1 MRNMMV
7 YVHLIF
13 LSTFLSVSVTSETFD
28 AMEGEA
34 LVIKC
39 PRWSSSVKVTWYHT
53 DTNEMIPAE
62 EEGLRIFSLERF
74 LWFLPTSRE
83 DSGNYTCV
91 ILFSNN
97 RTRSFNMSV
106 QVHPY
111 KQGMCF
117 PSQIRYPNDT
127 GRGKIVC
134 PTIDNY
140 KSATII
146 QWYKDC
152 KPLHG
157 QRYFKGEK
165 YIYIKDPR
173 KEDDG
178 YYTCRFSYTH
188 KGSVFN
194 VSATRIFVSGAK
206 HFPLS
211 PRILFPKD
219 KDVIEVELGAALS
232 LKCQARLGIK
242 KQPMA
247 VVTWDVDNIP
257 VRDLR
262 VSRFHEKTRS
272 FEGHEQVYYK
282 EATLHITEIKKEDLQ
297 ANFTCVAVNEMHNT
311 RATVMLRLEA
321 QHEETVIMPDFTFPR
336 CRKTCILLR
345 SEIICILC
353 VGLPSVLLIIGSLV
367 LLVAIAVS
375 VILYQSFRVDIVL
388 LYREIFQPY
397 SVKDDGKIY
406 DAYVIYPKNHT
417 NEANFVDYFVY
428 QIMPDIL
435 ENKCGYKLCIYGRDV
450 YPGEDTASAIEK
462 RIQKSRRLIMLLTR
476 QLINCKE
483 HAYDQHLALYNALI
497 LNDTKVILLEMETI
511 GTYEKLQESLRF
523 IIKQQ
528 GTVKWKEQHTVHPQ
542 SSNSKFWK
550 QVRYHMPLILKS
562 SYSAN
567 AR

>member
-1 MRNMMV
+1 ME

-13 LSTFLSVSVTSETFD
+13 LSTFLSVSMTSETFD

-39 PRWSSSVKVTWYHT
+39 PRWSSAVNVAWYHT
-53 DTNEMIPAE
+53 DTNKIIPAE
-62 EEGLRIFSLERF
+62 EEGSRIFSLKRF

-91 ILFSNN
+91 TRFSSNS
-97 RTRSFNMSV
+97 TKLFNMSV

-111 KQGMCF
+111 KQGVCF

-140 KSATII
+140 KNATII

-152 KPLHG
+152 KPLQG

-165 YIYIKDPR
+165 YVFINNPR
-173 KEDDG
+173 QDDDG
-178 YYTCRFSYTH
+178 YYTCQFIYTH
-188 KGSVFN
+188 KGNVFN
-194 VSATRIFVSGAK
+194 VSATRIFVSKVK
-206 HFPLS
+206 HSPL
-211 PRILFPKD
+211 PPQILFPKD
-219 KDVIEVELGAALS
+219 KDVIEVELGAAFS

-242 KQPMA
+242 KQLMA

-257 VRDLR
+257 VKYLDF
-262 VSRFHEKTRS
+262 SRFHEETHF
-272 FEGHEQVYYK
+272 FEGREQEYYR
-282 EATLHITEIKKEDLQ
+282 ETTLHITEIKKEDLQ
-297 ANFTCVAVNEMHNT
+297 ANFTCVAVNEMYNT
-311 RATVMLRLEA
+311 KATVTLQLKA
-321 QHEETVIMPDFTFPR
+321 Q
-336 CRKTCILLR
+336 CK
-345 SEIICILC
+345 
-353 VGLPSVLLIIGSLV
+353 VGLPNVLLIVGSLV

-388 LYREIFQPY
+388 LYREIFQPD

-406 DAYVIYPKNHT
+406 DAYVIYPKSHT
-417 NEANFVDYFVY
+417 NEANFVEYFVY

-435 ENKCGYKLCIYGRDV
+435 ENKCGYKLCIYGRDI

-462 RIQKSRRLIMLLTR
+462 RMQKSRRLIILLTC
-476 QLINCKE
+476 QLINCNE
-483 HAYDQHLALYNALI
+483 HAYDQHIALYNALI
-497 LNDTKVILLEMETI
+497 QNDTKVILLEMETI

-523 IIKQQ
+523 IIKRQ

-550 QVRYHMPLILKS
+550 QVRYHMPRTLRS

>member
-1 MRNMMV
+1 MIQTLHKASYASCKNIMG

-13 LSTFLSVSVTSETFD
+13 LSTFLSVSMTSETFE

-39 PRWSSSVKVTWYHT
+39 PQWSSSVKFTWYHM
-53 DTNEMIPAE
+53 DTSKIIPAE
-62 EEGLRIFSLERF
+62 EEGSRVFSSKRF

-91 ILFSNN
+91 IHFSNN
-97 RTRSFNMSV
+97 RTKSFDMSV
-106 QVHPY
+106 HVHPY
-111 KQGMCF
+111 KRGICF

-140 KSATII
+140 KNATII

-152 KPLHG
+152 KPLQG
-157 QRYFKGEK
+157 ERYFKAEK
-165 YIYIKDPR
+165 YIFINNPR

-178 YYTCRFSYTH
+178 YYTCRFIYTH
-188 KGSVFN
+188 KGNIFN
-194 VSATRIFVSGAK
+194 VSATRIFISKEK
-206 HFPLS
+206 HSPL
-211 PRILFPKD
+211 PPQILFPKD

-242 KQPMA
+242 KQPIA
-247 VVTWDVDNIP
+247 VVTWDVDNVP
-257 VRDLR
+257 VRYLDF
-262 VSRFHEKTRS
+262 SRFNEKTNF
-272 FEGHEQVYYK
+272 FEGRAQEYYR
-282 EATLHITEIKKEDLQ
+282 ETTLHINEIKKEDLQ

-311 RATVMLRLEA
+311 KATVTLQLKA
-321 QHEETVIMPDFTFPR
+321 PR
-336 CRKTCILLR
+336 
-345 SEIICILC
+345 E
-353 VGLPSVLLIIGSLV
+353 VGLPNILLITGSLV

-388 LYREIFQPY
+388 LYREVFQPY

-406 DAYVIYPKNHT
+406 DAYVIYPRNHT
-417 NEANFVDYFVY
+417 NEANFVEYFVY

-435 ENKCGYKLCIYGRDV
+435 ENECGYKLCIHGRDI

-462 RIQKSRRLIMLLTR
+462 MMQKSRRLIILLTQ

-483 HAYDQHLALYNALI
+483 SAYDQHIALYNALI
-497 LNDTKVILLEMETI
+497 QNDTKAILLEMETI
-511 GTYEKLQESLRF
+511 GNYEKLQESLKF

-528 GTVKWKEQHTVHPQ
+528 GTIKWKEEHTVHPQ
-542 SSNSKFWK
+542 SSNSRFWK
-550 QVRYHMPLILKS
+550 QVRYHMPLTLKS
-562 SYSAN
+562 SYPAN
-567 AR
+567 AG

>member
-1 MRNMMV
+1 MMV

-13 LSTFLSVSVTSETFD
+13 LSTFVSISLTSETFD

-53 DTNEMIPAE
+53 NTNKMIPAE
-62 EEGLRIFSLERF
+62 EEGSRIFSLERL

-91 ILFSNN
+91 IHFSNN
-97 RTRSFNMSV
+97 RTRSFNMNV

-111 KQGMCF
+111 KQGICF
-117 PSQIRYPNDT
+117 PSRIRYPNDT

-178 YYTCRFSYTH
+178 YYTCQFSYTH
-188 KGSVFN
+188 KGNVFN
-194 VSATRIFVSGAK
+194 VSATRIFISGAK
-206 HFPLS
+206 HSPLS

-219 KDVIEVELGAALS
+219 KDVIEVELGAAFS
-232 LKCQARLGIK
+232 LKCRACLGIK

-247 VVTWDVDNIP
+247 VVTWDVANIP
-257 VRDLR
+257 VKDLH
-262 VSRFHEKTRS
+262 VSRFREKTHS

-297 ANFTCVAVNEMHNT
+297 ANFTCVALNEMHNI
-311 RATVMLRLEA
+311 RATVTLRLKA
-321 QHEETVIMPDFTFPR
+321 QYE
-336 CRKTCILLR
+336 
-345 SEIICILC
+345 
-353 VGLPSVLLIIGSLV
+353 GL
-367 LLVAIAVS
+367 
-375 VILYQSFRVDIVL
+375 Q
-388 LYREIFQPY
+388 
-397 SVKDDGKIY
+397 
-406 DAYVIYPKNHT
+406 
-417 NEANFVDYFVY
+417 
-428 QIMPDIL
+428 
-435 ENKCGYKLCIYGRDV
+435 
-450 YPGEDTASAIEK
+450 
-462 RIQKSRRLIMLLTR
+462 
-476 QLINCKE
+476 
-483 HAYDQHLALYNALI
+483 
-497 LNDTKVILLEMETI
+497 
-511 GTYEKLQESLRF
+511 
-523 IIKQQ
+523 
-528 GTVKWKEQHTVHPQ
+528 
-542 SSNSKFWK
+542 
-550 QVRYHMPLILKS
+550 
-562 SYSAN
+562 
-567 AR
+567 

>member
-1 MRNMMV
+1 MMG

-13 LSTFLSVSVTSETFD
+13 LSTFLSVSMTFETFD

-39 PRWSSSVKVTWYHT
+39 PRWSSSVKFTWYHA
-53 DTNEMIPAE
+53 DTNKIIPVE
-62 EEGLRIFSLERF
+62 EEGSRIFSLKRF

-83 DSGNYTCV
+83 DSRNYTCV
-91 ILFSNN
+91 IHFSNN
-97 RTRSFNMSV
+97 RTKSFNMSV

-111 KQGMCF
+111 KQGVCF

-127 GRGKIVC
+127 GRGKVVC

-140 KSATII
+140 KNATII

-152 KPLHG
+152 KPLQG

-165 YIYIKDPR
+165 YIFINNPR

-178 YYTCRFSYTH
+178 YYTCQFIYTH
-188 KGSVFN
+188 KGNVFN
-194 VSATRIFVSGAK
+194 VSATRIFISKAK
-206 HFPLS
+206 HSPL
-211 PRILFPKD
+211 PPQILFPKD
-219 KDVIEVELGAALS
+219 KDVIEAELGAALS

-257 VRDLR
+257 VKYLDF
-262 VSRFHEKTRS
+262 SRFHEKTHF
-272 FEGHEQVYYK
+272 FEGREQEYYR
-282 EATLHITEIKKEDLQ
+282 ETTLHITEIKNEDLQ

-311 RATVMLRLEA
+311 KATVTLELKA
-321 QHEETVIMPDFTFPR
+321 Q
-336 CRKTCILLR
+336 
-345 SEIICILC
+345 
-353 VGLPSVLLIIGSLV
+353 
-367 LLVAIAVS
+367 
-375 VILYQSFRVDIVL
+375 Y
-388 LYREIFQPY
+388 
-397 SVKDDGKIY
+397 GKIY

-417 NEANFVDYFVY
+417 NEANFVEYFVY

-435 ENKCGYKLCIYGRDV
+435 ENKCGYKLCIYGRDI

-462 RIQKSRRLIMLLTR
+462 RMQKSRRLIILLTH

-483 HAYDQHLALYNALI
+483 HAYDQHIALYNALI
-497 LNDTKVILLEMETI
+497 QNDTKLILLEMETI

-528 GTVKWKEQHTVHPQ
+528 GTIKWKEQHTVHPQ

-550 QVRYHMPLILKS
+550 QVRYHMPLTHKS

-567 AR
+567 AG